1 MRLLKG
7 WKLTLMASM
16 ALAGSGGQAWAQ
28 KPGSWG
34 SNKPSSPKTL
44 QVTPKGASQLLTPV
58 AYQEPILQDAPI
70 PSGLPPVE
78 GVPLG
83 AVPSEGMPMM
93 GPEGYPPGMMGPG
106 MMGPEGYPP
115 GMMGPGM
122 MGPGM
127 MGPGMMGPG
136 MMGPEGCPPGM
147 MGPGMMG
154 PGMMGPEGC
163 PPGMMG
169 PGMMGPCPECGGP
182 FAGCVRSHVD
192 RWGRNPYGLFA
203 GLGGCLAGLPSLLV
217 PYGEGGIASQRWFD
231 ASLEVIGLN
240 RTTGGSNFA
249 VSSLGANSGNFVLG
263 TDMVAPDS
271 MQAGLAAQINV
282 QVGPGSNLEFVYFGL
297 GQDEGSAV
305 AQSASAN
312 LFSFVSNFGT
322 LPAGGFDD
330 SDRSLIHTL
339 DYRSEL
345 HNGEISIR
353 RRWSEPVGYFQGSFL
368 TGVRY
373 LDLDE
378 GSRFTADG
386 LNNNGAANNGPRFFD
401 YDVATRNSLVG
412 WQVGADLWYNFLPG
426 IKMGVEFKT
435 GIYNNRSQQDTSIFA
450 NSLPSFGI
458 PEIREYALDNRAA
471 YITQLTPQLVY
482 RLNHSIAF
490 RTSYQVLWIDNVALA
505 SDNFNGTPPS
515 LFLPGSNRLAAIN
528 NSSDIV
534 YQGITAGVEFTW

>member
-78 GVPLG
+78 SVPLG
-83 AVPSEGMPMM
+83 AVPAEGMPMM

-122 MGPGM
+122 MGPEGCP
-127 MGPGMMGPG
+127 PGMMGPG
-136 MMGPEGCPPGM
+136 MMGPEGCP
-147 MGPGMMG
+147 PGMMG

-305 AQSASAN
+305 ARSASAN